1 MSGGGSEVSVPDRQR
16 LSLCLSRAF
25 CSDPESVSPP
35 GEDLDE
41 PWQGFLGS
49 SDLWALA
56 MASSHHLDIARSLGD
71 AVVAGWESD

>member
-1 MSGGGSEVSVPDRQR
+1 MSVTDRQR

-25 CSDPESVSPP
+25 CSEPDLGSPP
-35 GEDLDE
+35 GDDLDE

-56 MASSHHLDIARSLGD
+56 LASSRHLDIARSLGD
-71 AVVAGWESD
+71 AAVAGWESD